1 MKAGDTV
8 RNHCDKLE
16 SRQKP
21 GVSDFRGLM
30 MREICDKMK
39 TKNCLLNWRSS
50 WLSCLMVVWMFL
62 SHKVSVL
69 VPIIQTLEINEFMQ
83 KIILKGSGLVWLVFC

>member
-1 MKAGDTV
+1 
-8 RNHCDKLE
+8 
-16 SRQKP
+16 
-21 GVSDFRGLM
+21 M

>member
-1 MKAGDTV
+1 M
-8 RNHCDKLE
+8 
-16 SRQKP
+16 
-21 GVSDFRGLM
+21 SDFRGLM

-39 TKNCLLNWRSS
+39 TKNYLLNWRSS
-50 WLSCLMVVWMFL
+50 WLSCLMVWMFL